1 MGISQL
7 ECFYLRHSQGFS
19 LLRNLLDKI
28 KSSPTRFLL
37 ACDSWAWAYLSKALH
52 IDTLFPKPLVLEA
65 FTYEKLEAWFQ
76 DLAHRGGENFV
87 FRQIDNGQ
95 YIIPPVPMA
104 GEDSEGK
111 AKITDFLPRLA
122 AYSRGIP
129 GVAHIIWRYSLRLA
143 EIQKKPLDKT
153 EDAPEMAFHQII
165 WVKPWP
171 ELTLPA
177 IPTLDRREGDLFVLH
192 SLLLHNGLTSDL
204 LAQILP
210 YSETQIKGILQ
221 VLQAAGIVI
230 NDEDIWRVA
239 ASAYPAVREFL
250 QNEGYLVDFL

>member
-1 MGISQL
+1 MI
-7 ECFYLRHSQGFS
+7 
-19 LLRNLLDKI
+19 
-28 KSSPTRFLL
+28 
-37 ACDSWAWAYLSKALH
+37 SWAWAYLSKALH

-87 FRQIDNGQ
+87 FRQIDNGLLLT
-95 YIIPPVPMA
+95 PPVPMA
-104 GEDSEGK
+104 REDSEGK

-165 WVKPWP
+165 WV
-171 ELTLPA
+171 
-177 IPTLDRREGDLFVLH
+177 
-192 SLLLHNGLTSDL
+192 
-204 LAQILP
+204 
-210 YSETQIKGILQ
+210 
-221 VLQAAGIVI
+221 
-230 NDEDIWRVA
+230 
-239 ASAYPAVREFL
+239 
-250 QNEGYLVDFL
+250 